1 MNHTKAKHYVSIA
14 GIVVLGIGLVSYLM
28 YNGEVSATVVISF
41 IAGIAGLG
49 GYNLRQRQ
57 DTKP

>member
-1 MNHTKAKHYVSIA
+1 MNHTRAKHYVSIA
-14 GIVVLGIGLVSYLM
+14 GIVVLGVGLVAYLL
-28 YNGEVSATVVISF
+28 YNGEVNGSVVISF

-57 DTKP
+57 DTSS